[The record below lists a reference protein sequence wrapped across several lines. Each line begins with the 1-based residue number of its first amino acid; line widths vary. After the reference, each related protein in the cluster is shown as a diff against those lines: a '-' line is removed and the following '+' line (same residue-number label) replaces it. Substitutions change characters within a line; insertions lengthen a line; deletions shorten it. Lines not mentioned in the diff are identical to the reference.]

1 MTVHCPNPG
10 SMRGLRID
18 EMPDV
23 LVSKAAPGSSR
34 KLDHTLEAIFL
45 DERTVVGC
53 NTSLPNYVVSD
64 WLTSAP
70 EARTIFGDY
79 TSFRREVVY
88 GIDSGS
94 RIDFVLEYAS
104 DSMPPLYVEVKNVTM
119 SWNDGDVR
127 VAVFPDSKTVRGQKH
142 LRELVDVA
150 QRKGT
155 RACVL
160 YFINRQD
167 CEAFAPCSIDS
178 KYVQL
183 FYEAEHAGVCAIPL
197 VFALKYD
204 GTAHAAEFNYIGR
217 LPLHPRSGP

>member
-1 MTVHCPNPG
+1 
-10 SMRGLRID
+10 
-18 EMPDV
+18 
-23 LVSKAAPGSSR
+23 
-34 KLDHTLEAIFL
+34 
-45 DERTVVGC
+45 
-53 NTSLPNYVVSD
+53 
-64 WLTSAP
+64 
-70 EARTIFGDY
+70 
-79 TSFRREVVY
+79 VY

-94 RIDFVLEYAS
+94 RIDFVLDYAS
-104 DSMPPLYVEVKNVTM
+104 ESMPSLYVEVKNVTM

-142 LRELVDVA
+142 LRELVDVV
-150 QRKGT
+150 QRKGA

-183 FYEAEHAGVCAIPL
+183 FHEAEHAGVCAIPL

-204 GTAHAAEFNYIGR
+204 GTADAAEFNYIGR